1 MTAVRTF
8 RAWGGRTGPDAC
20 LIALRL
26 IGWST
31 VTLLAT
37 LGCLVLVFLMLGN
50 FSADGFFAQLNN
62 LARRFLAADPDRR
75 EQFLSFAAT
84 VAGVLLAAM
93 VLSRRRSLRA
103 VFRLSSEDAT
113 HV

>member
-37 LGCLVLVFLMLGN
+37 LGCLVLVFLLLGN
-50 FSADGFFAQLNN
+50 FSADGFFAQLDN
-62 LARRFLAADPDRR
+62 LARRFLAADAGRR